1 MLQNK
6 ELHGEL
12 PFIVLVHGEIK
23 CDNIMQRPYR
33 YLFMKILN
41 GFFSH
46 SPLSLVCTS
55 TKCTVCLL
63 SCTT

>member
-12 PFIVLVHGEIK
+12 PFIVLVRGEIK
-23 CDNIMQRPYR
+23 CDNTMQRPY
-33 YLFMKILN
+33 LFMNILD

-55 TKCTVCLL
+55 TRPDDTFFFEHC
-63 SCTT
+63 